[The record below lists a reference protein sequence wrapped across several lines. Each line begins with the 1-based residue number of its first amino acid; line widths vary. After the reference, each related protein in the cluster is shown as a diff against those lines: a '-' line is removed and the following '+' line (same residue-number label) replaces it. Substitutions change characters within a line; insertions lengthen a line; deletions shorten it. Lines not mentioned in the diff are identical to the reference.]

1 MAFMVVIKLPV
12 KTESDMIG
20 LKHLFQLPFVELKK
34 KKKNPEFVYLT
45 SALACGQLELTSTR
59 QIGLAVEASSHEHHF
74 RAP

>member
-34 KKKNPEFVYLT
+34 KKRTQNLFISL
-45 SALACGQLELTSTR
+45 L
-59 QIGLAVEASSHEHHF
+59 H
-74 RAP
+74 

>member
-34 KKKNPEFVYLT
+34 KKKRTQNLFISL
-45 SALACGQLELTSTR
+45 L
-59 QIGLAVEASSHEHHF
+59 H
-74 RAP
+74 